1 MDLLERINS
10 DLKQA
15 LLSGDKTKA
24 DTLKSVKNSLQY
36 AEVSGKTRSDASED
50 VVLDVLKKESKK
62 RQEAADAYAKAG
74 NTDRNAQE
82 TREKEII
89 DNYLPEPMGRDQ
101 VVELVESVIADENIE
116 PTQKNM
122 GLIIKSVRDKA
133 GAAADGSLIA
143 SIVKEKV
150 SN

>member
-36 AEVSGKTRSDASED
+36 AEVSGKTRSDADED
-50 VVLDVLKKESKK
+50 VISSVLKKESKK
-62 RQEAADAYAKAG
+62 RQEAAEAYARAE
-74 NTDRNAQE
+74 NTDRSDQE
-82 TREKEII
+82 TKEKEII
-89 DNYLPEPMGRDQ
+89 DSYLPEPMGRDQ
-101 VVELVESVIADENIE
+101 VAQLVESVIVDGNIE
-116 PTQKNM
+116 ATQKNM

-133 GAAADGSLIA
+133 GPTADGALIA

-150 SN
+150 SS